1 MIFHDITTI
10 IHSAIDTNN
19 TYKIIFFVENL
30 SHFRFVEKLFNYFY
44 EKNANI
50 HLLCLDIPFGNRSYK
65 SDNLTIQVLDSDL
78 EKIKALKSLTGDLFI
93 TTTPSI
99 GNSIFPKSSMP
110 KNQRPTYVYVFHSLV
125 SPNEMYTKGSFD
137 GFDILLSPSEL
148 ISEQLKPLISKNAQ
162 VFTTG
167 YLLFDKIH
175 KFEYKDKF
183 VNDVLIAPTWGSKGL
198 NEIIQNIDKIKNFV
212 NRLDLKAI
220 FRPHP
225 MTSLDELKKIPFDID
240 TDKDLN
246 NLHSYE
252 YLITDYSGIALE
264 FFYLTGRPIIFLDVP
279 KKIKRKIPVFSKEE
293 KNYLLIENE
302 MRNVIGKNFSISDLD
317 NLTSFPEIMEDISKE
332 FISKVNFS
340 NESLDKT
347 ISILDI

>member
-1 MIFHDITTI
+1 MALT
-10 IHSAIDTNN
+10 
-19 TYKIIFFVENL
+19 
-30 SHFRFVEKLFNYFY
+30 FY
-44 EKNANI
+44 YLI
-50 HLLCLDIPFGNRSYK
+50 R
-65 SDNLTIQVLDSDL
+65 
-78 EKIKALKSLTGDLFI
+78 
-93 TTTPSI
+93 
-99 GNSIFPKSSMP
+99 
-110 KNQRPTYVYVFHSLV
+110 
-125 SPNEMYTKGSFD
+125 
-137 GFDILLSPSEL
+137 L

-198 NEIIQNIDKIKNFV
+198 NEREIKNIDKIKNFV

-252 YLITDYSGIALE
+252 YLITDYSGIAL
-264 FFYLTGRPIIFLDVP
+264 
-279 KKIKRKIPVFSKEE
+279 
-293 KNYLLIENE
+293 
-302 MRNVIGKNFSISDLD
+302 NF
-317 NLTSFPEIMEDISKE
+317 
-332 FISKVNFS
+332 
-340 NESLDKT
+340 
-347 ISILDI
+347 ILQVG